1 MKENWKIPL
10 LFVWTIFIWAWSRKN
25 GAAAMEVL
33 EARKESYENQIVKL
47 KENHNRELSDR
58 DQEIKQYQETLENI
72 EKKYKNKSVKINTVT
87 KKRVKE
93 IVKQS
98 KGDSDAVKQKIE
110 ELFNLP
116 SLD

>member
-1 MKENWKIPL
+1 MNDMKFTTAGDYMADVEK
-10 LFVWTIFIWAWSRKN
+10 KN
-25 GAAAMEVL
+25 L
-33 EARKESYENQIVKL
+33 QIAL
-47 KENHNRELSDR
+47 

-110 ELFNLP
+110 ELFNLS